1 MGTKKKERKK
11 NAVVFVV
18 VVLFFF
24 DLVSSSLGKVG
35 RRRRRRRAVVV
46 RWSLGGVV
54 VLVAVW
60 FGRGDG
66 LVQRDLRQHEE
77 RGLRDQMR
85 MLQSGDRGNW
95 IPIRR
100 DTRADDRQ
108 GHTTDANNL
117 ERRRRRDGQRREEE
131 GKTREVSIE
140 IRRTV
145 RGETAGVAGS
155 HVSTT
160 TDCENELDARD

>member
-18 VVLFFF
+18 VVVFFL
-24 DLVSSSLGKVG
+24 LVV
-35 RRRRRRRAVVV
+35 
-46 RWSLGGVV
+46 
-54 VLVAVW
+54 VW

-85 MLQSGDRGNW
+85 MLQSGERGNW

-117 ERRRRRDGQRREEE
+117 ERRRRGDGQRREEE

>member
-1 MGTKKKERKK
+1 MGTQKKEK
-11 NAVVFVV
+11 NAYK
-18 VVLFFF
+18 VVLVLVF
-24 DLVSSSLGKVG
+24 DQNLLLGGGFG
-35 RRRRRRRAVVV
+35 RRADGVGVVGV
-46 RWSLGGVV
+46 GVV
-54 VLVAVW
+54 VWWWWWW

-100 DTRADDRQ
+100 DTRADDYCCD
-108 GHTTDANNL
+108 TTNL
-117 ERRRRRDGQRREEE
+117 ERRDGRGRREE
-131 GKTREVSIE
+131 TREVSIE

-145 RGETAGVAGS
+145 RGETAS
-155 HVSTT
+155 
-160 TDCENELDARD
+160 

>member
-108 GHTTDANNL
+108 GHTTDANL
-117 ERRRRRDGQRREEE
+117 ERRRRRENSGSFDRNTSDCSRRN
-131 GKTREVSIE
+131 
-140 IRRTV
+140 RR
-145 RGETAGVAGS
+145 RRWIA
-155 HVSTT
+155 
-160 TDCENELDARD
+160 